1 MVVDPLNAEILPTP
15 PSAAP
20 LKLAL
25 AAGEASGDFL
35 GALLLQAAQ
44 QDWPALH
51 SYGIGGGKMAATG
64 MQLWWPYEELAV
76 FGYVDAL
83 RNYRRIMGIRKQ
95 LAQKLQQP
103 EHRPDVFIGIDA
115 PDFNLGLETQ
125 LKAAGIKTMHFVS
138 PSVWAWRPERIE
150 KIRAAADHVL
160 CLFPFE
166 PAIYE
171 QAGIPATFVGHPF
184 ATHIPLQPD
193 RAAARTALGLPHDAP
208 IVALLPGS
216 RKSEVQHLAADFFA
230 AAKLMRREQPTL
242 RFVCPCV
249 PAQLP
254 LVQRLATQA
263 GFTDVGAALT
273 LIEGRSHEVLAACD
287 TAIVAS
293 GTATLEAALFKRPL
307 VIAYRMNWLNWQI
320 IRRKRLQPWVGLPN
334 ILCQDFVVP
343 ELLQEQLTPRALAD
357 AALMQLQSPILQAR
371 IVERFTALHQSLL
384 QPSAQ
389 RIQGVLR
396 QLVQA

>member
-1 MVVDPLNAEILPTP
+1 MAANLNTQGI
-15 PSAAP
+15 
-20 LKLAL
+20 KLAL

-35 GALLLQAAQ
+35 GQLFLQAAQ
-44 QDWPALH
+44 QDWPDLR
-51 SYGIGGGKMAATG
+51 SYGIGGAKMATTG
-64 MQLWWPYEELAV
+64 FEAWWPYEDLAV

-83 RNYRRIMGIRKQ
+83 RNYRRIMALRKTF
-95 LAQKLQQP
+95 AEKLLQP
-103 EHRPDVFIGIDA
+103 AHRPDVFIGIDA

-125 LKAAGIKTMHFVS
+125 LKAQGITTVHFVS
-138 PSVWAWRPERIE
+138 PSIWAWRPERIA

-166 PAIYE
+166 PALYE

-184 ATHIPLQPD
+184 AAHIPLQPD
-193 RAAARTALGLPHDAP
+193 RSAARAALNLPADAP

-216 RKSEVQHLAADFFA
+216 RKSEITHLADDFFA
-230 AAKLMRREQPTL
+230 AAKLMRLAMPAL
-242 RFVCPCV
+242 HFVCPCV

-254 LVQRLATQA
+254 LVSALAAKA
-263 GFTDVGAALT
+263 GFGEALT
-273 LIEGRSHEVLAACD
+273 LIAGRSHEALAACD
-287 TAIVAS
+287 TALVAS
-293 GTATLEAALFKRPL
+293 GTATLEAALFKRPH

-343 ELLQEQLTPRALAD
+343 ELLQDALTPRALAD
-357 AALMQLQSPILQAR
+357 AALEQLQSPALQAD
-371 IVERFTALHQSLL
+371 IAQRFSQLHESLL
-384 QPSAQ
+384 QPSAE

-396 QLVQA
+396 QLLAP